1 MASTSYLKSM
11 MERFKEDLAK
21 RKPEAI
27 KGYKPPP
34 KRKVPKLDATPRRP
48 TDRVH

>member
-1 MASTSYLKSM
+1 MASTSYLKAM

-27 KGYKPPP
+27 KKPPKSKKP
-34 KRKVPKLDATPRRP
+34 KKEKKGCSSTSGWL
-48 TDRVH
+48 H

>member
-27 KGYKPPP
+27 KGYKAPP
-34 KRKVPKLDATPRRP
+34 KRKVPKLDARPRRP
-48 TDRVH
+48 NEALN